1 MEANLDFAGWLKKRM
16 AVLAVVVGIIVSIS
30 VPTVYLAISFHR
42 DEQYAIKSSEL
53 LSAKF
58 VESISNNPTFWI
70 SDVSKYV
77 WIFSEQAKKDVSVIR
92 VSSNDLGII
101 ENKYASKPGIHP
113 IYASS
118 DIVYNNKKF
127 GDVGVTLNVDNHIY
141 TAGLLLIVFTLI
153 GIFTGTALYKLPARI
168 VNSAEEEVTS
178 AYQQLSSNI
187 SERELVEEQLRKS
200 EAKFRSY
207 VNQSVDAIF
216 VVDDSGQCIEVNPA
230 GCLLLGYSKKQLINK
245 NFRDLLAPEHQNR
258 RRALFQF
265 RDLLRAGRTMGEAI
279 LIKKDESTVV
289 VEIHAASLGN
299 NRHIGMVR
307 DITERKRLQH
317 EVARLDQLNLVGEMA
332 AAIGHEIRNPMT
344 TARGFIQLLS
354 NKEHCEQY
362 KEFFDI
368 IIDELDR
375 ANSII
380 TEFLSMAKNKRIEL
394 KQHNLNSIIQAMYPL
409 IIADATMTEKE
420 VNLELCEIP
429 DLYLDDKEIRQVILN
444 LARNGLEA
452 MTSHGTLTIK
462 TCTDGEDV
470 VMAISDEG
478 RGVEQGMLEKLG
490 TPFFSTKE
498 NGTGLGLAVCY
509 SIAARHGANISVD
522 TCSAGT
528 TFYVRFEKGEK
539 SPC

>member
-1 MEANLDFAGWLKKRM
+1 MDSNLDFAASIKKRM
-16 AVLAVVVGIIVSIS
+16 VVLAIAVGIIVSIS
-30 VPTVYLAISFHR
+30 MPAFYLAIT
-42 DEQYAIKSSEL
+42 I
-53 LSAKF
+53 
-58 VESISNNPTFWI
+58 
-70 SDVSKYV
+70 
-77 WIFSEQAKKDVSVIR
+77 
-92 VSSNDLGII
+92 NDG
-101 ENKYASKPGIHP
+101 
-113 IYASS
+113 
-118 DIVYNNKKF
+118 
-127 GDVGVTLNVDNHIY
+127 HIY
-141 TAGLLLIVFTLI
+141 NSGVLLIAFTLLGVFI
-153 GIFTGTALYKLPARI
+153 GIALYNLPARI
-168 VNSAEEEVTS
+168 VTRAEAEVSNTF
-178 AYQQLSSNI
+178 QRLSNNI
-187 SERELVEEQLRKS
+187 SEREQVEEQLKKS

-230 GCLLLGYSKKQLINK
+230 GCLLLGYSKKQLNDK
-245 NFRDLLAPEHQNR
+245 NFRDVMASEHQNSKSS
-258 RRALFQF
+258 LFQF

-279 LIKKDESTVV
+279 LLKKDGSTVE
-289 VEIHAASLGN
+289 VEIHAATLGE

-307 DITERKRLQH
+307 DITERKRLQN
-317 EVARLDQLNLVGEMA
+317 EVARLDRLNLVGEMA

-354 NKEHCEQY
+354 NKEHCDQY
-362 KEFFDI
+362 KDFFDI

-380 TEFLSMAKNKRIEL
+380 TVFLSMAKNKRIEL
-394 KQHNLNSIIQAMYPL
+394 KQHNLNSVIRAMYPL
-409 IIADATMTEKE
+409 IIADATMTENE
-420 VNLELCEIP
+420 VKLELCEIP
-429 DLYLDDKEIRQVILN
+429 DLYLDDKEIRQLILN

-509 SIAARHGANISVD
+509 SIAARHGANISVN
-522 TCSAGT
+522 TCTTGT

-539 SPC
+539 SLY